1 MTRSKKI
8 TYTVLAVFIVVITA
22 GSFSVLQSKSDK
34 DIYTQVRWNI
44 QVFGQIYKALNERY
58 IEDIDPE
65 KFMRAGVEGMLN
77 RLDPYTVYLEPE
89 SQDQIQIMTRGKYYG
104 VGMKI
109 VVRNGWATV
118 AEPPFPNSPSFRA
131 GIREGDQII
140 EIDGTSTKDL
150 RLSETAGK
158 LRGKEKG
165 SEVTIKIRRIGED
178 GALAFTLL
186 RDEIVVSDVDFVG
199 FIEPGIGLIDL
210 THFNRGAGRQVKDA
224 IESLK
229 DQGLEALILDLR
241 ANPGGLLDVAVS
253 VADCFI
259 PKGEMIVY
267 TKGRSPNTNQEYR
280 AQRTPEAGDI
290 PIVVLV
296 DGYSASA
303 SEIVSG
309 AIQDLDRGV
318 IMGSESYGKGLVQ
331 TVIPLDRRGKSQ
343 IKMTTA
349 AYYMPSGRLIQR
361 PDIFDRGPQSVFYS
375 LEEQDNK
382 NKEVEKYY
390 TKNGRL
396 VLGGG
401 GIKPDIEVK
410 NESTKMYVIG
420 LLRQSMFFN
429 FSLNYVADHENL
441 GQDFEITDDV
451 LEAFFDFTKE
461 KEFDYKPL
469 GISELESLEKAAK
482 ENNYYDQMQT
492 SFEQIKEQFK
502 DVKEKDRKESLDQ
515 IKLVLKREI
524 TGKIFGSDA
533 ATRVMFSNDSTLIKA
548 VELLKDNDKYRE
560 LLNGQVALNN

>member
-1 MTRSKKI
+1 MDRSKKLLYI
-8 TYTVLAVFIVVITA
+8 LLFVCLVVITA
-22 GSFSVLQSKSDK
+22 GSFSVLQSKNEK
-34 DIYTQVRWNI
+34 DIYSNVRWNI
-44 QVFGQIYKALNERY
+44 QVFGQVYKALNERY
-58 IEDIDPE
+58 IEEIDPE
-65 KFMRAGVEGMLN
+65 KFMRAGIEGMLN

-89 SQDQIQIMTRGKYYG
+89 SQDEIQIMTRGKYYG

-109 VVRNGWATV
+109 AIRNGWATV
-118 AEPPFPNSPSFRA
+118 AEPPFPKSPSFKA

-140 EIDGTSTKDL
+140 EIDGDSTKGF
-150 RLSETAGK
+150 RLSQTAGK

-165 SEVTIKIRRIGED
+165 SEVTIKMRRIGED
-178 GALAFTLL
+178 NPLIFTLL
-186 RDEIVVSDVDFVG
+186 RDEIVVTDIDFSG
-199 FIEPGIGLIDL
+199 FVEPGIGLVDL
-210 THFNRGAGRQVKDA
+210 SNFNRGAGRQVQDA

-253 VADCFI
+253 VADCFV

-267 TKGRSPNTNQEYR
+267 TKGRAAKTTQEYR

-290 PIVVLV
+290 PVVVLV
-296 DGYSASA
+296 NGYSASA

-349 AYYMPSGRLIQR
+349 AYYLPSGRLIQR
-361 PDIFDRGPQSVFYS
+361 PEIFERGPQSVFYDP
-375 LEEQDNK
+375 EEGTKKDPEQ
-382 NKEVEKYY
+382 EKYFS
-390 TKNGRL
+390 KNGRL

-410 NESTKMYVIG
+410 NDHTKMYVIE
-420 LLRQSMFFN
+420 LLRRSMFFN
-429 FSLNYVADHENL
+429 FSLNYVSDHEIL
-441 GQDFEITDDV
+441 EKDFVITDDI
-451 LEAFFDFTKE
+451 LTDFSSFTKE
-461 KEFDYKPL
+461 KEFVYKPS
-469 GISELESLEKAAK
+469 GISKLEELEKVAK
-482 ENNYYDQMQT
+482 ENNYYDKMQT
-492 SFEQIKEQFK
+492 SFKDIREQF
-502 DVKEKDRKESLDQ
+502 VAVEEKDKNESLDQ

-524 TGKIFGSDA
+524 TGKLFGSDA

-548 VELLKDNDKYRE
+548 VDLLKDRDRYGE
-560 LLNGQVALNN
+560 ILNGQVALNN